1 VEHHYK
7 QVVFINKPL
16 TLRGGFTESNWSEPD
31 PIINVTTI
39 DALGDGRPVSIVDT
53 QDQAVVLDGFTL
65 TGGDYTGLGNPQ
77 GEANFVCASTGE
89 DCGGGLYVH
98 RSAFHLRN
106 SVVSG
111 NVGSTV
117 AGRGGGIYL
126 WWARTSSIENT
137 RVSNNVTAYTGGG
150 LFVMRQ
156 YVPLLLRDSS
166 FEENT
171 ASGGGG
177 VEMAANIQALIRVE
191 DCLIR
196 GNTATSGRGGGMSA
210 RLATDSGILELARV
224 SIQDNQA
231 WGQGKGLFLDSA
243 GEVAPHARIENVLFS
258 GNTSVSGAPQADSDA
273 LLAVG
278 PGFTSLNVE
287 LAHVTAADN
296 TVRNFLH
303 AVTYLSGGPTMAVTA
318 ANVLLSGF
326 DNAYA
331 AEEVADGEVT
341 IEHSNTL
348 FHEVTTS
355 HLSLGGTPTFIQ
367 TDPVAGDPLLDS
379 EYRLQAGSAAIDA
392 GIDAGV
398 DDDIDENP
406 RPAGKAPDIGIDEL
420 ESIFADGFEARIE

>member
-1 VEHHYK
+1 
-7 QVVFINKPL
+7 
-16 TLRGGFTESNWSEPD
+16 
-31 PIINVTTI
+31 
-39 DALGDGRPVSIVDT
+39 
-53 QDQAVVLDGFTL
+53 
-65 TGGDYTGLGNPQ
+65 
-77 GEANFVCASTGE
+77 
-89 DCGGGLYVH
+89 
-98 RSAFHLRN
+98 
-106 SVVSG
+106 
-111 NVGSTV
+111 
-117 AGRGGGIYL
+117 
-126 WWARTSSIENT
+126 
-137 RVSNNVTAYTGGG
+137 
-150 LFVMRQ
+150 
-156 YVPLLLRDSS
+156 
-166 FEENT
+166 
-171 ASGGGG
+171 
-177 VEMAANIQALIRVE
+177 
-191 DCLIR
+191 
-196 GNTATSGRGGGMSA
+196 
-210 RLATDSGILELARV
+210 
-224 SIQDNQA
+224 
-231 WGQGKGLFLDSA
+231 
-243 GEVAPHARIENVLFS
+243 
-258 GNTSVSGAPQADSDA
+258 
-273 LLAVG
+273 VG
-278 PGFTSLNVE
+278 PGFTSLNIE

-398 DDDIDENP
+398 DDDIDGNP